1 MAVHQI
7 LLDCLD
13 ELVSEELD
21 IFKWH
26 LTQGIHDF
34 KIPKSQLEKK
44 SRCDI
49 VECMIQRY
57 SPDGA
62 GKLTLLV
69 LEKMNQM
76 NNAKELREKL
86 GHMDTLQ
93 SKHTAEAG
101 AAQKQERCKLGAEFV
116 DKHRTVL
123 IQQVS
128 LVEPI
133 ADDMKPL
140 IGDEKYRIVLNS
152 GTSPAQMRALLN
164 FLSTTKLKEKLYQ
177 SLKIHEQF
185 LVDDLECSE

>member
-21 IFKWH
+21 RFKWH

-86 GHMDTLQ
+86 GKSH
-93 SKHTAEAG
+93 
-101 AAQKQERCKLGAEFV
+101 
-116 DKHRTVL
+116 L
-123 IQQVS
+123 INICITTQRLTMCQ
-128 LVEPI
+128 
-133 ADDMKPL
+133 DQ
-140 IGDEKYRIVLNS
+140 R
-152 GTSPAQMRALLN
+152 
-164 FLSTTKLKEKLYQ
+164 STYNAVFYFT
-177 SLKIHEQF
+177 
-185 LVDDLECSE
+185 